1 MHLIS
6 PPKECNFNHFCIM
19 CRVCLHSIKLK
30 MHKIAL
36 GVSLVF
42 LPLLMHAQ
50 LQTTGGISPNDLVQN
65 ILLGGGVQ
73 VSNVVLTGSGQAYGS
88 FTAGNTNLGL
98 NSGILLTTGI
108 ISGPDG
114 PKGPNNRPDAGIDNN
129 YQGSA
134 LLNAEFGFSQPT
146 FNATT
151 LSFNFIPQGDSIAFR
166 YVFGSEEYRE
176 FVGSEFN
183 DVFGFFISGPNPSG
197 GNYQNQNI
205 ALLPNGTKV
214 AINNVNHLTNS
225 QYYFDNEL
233 PSPGFFI
240 QYDGYTRVLTARA
253 KVVPCSTY
261 TLRLAIA
268 DVADGIYD
276 SGVFLEAKSFSSD
289 GLSMYYTVLNGV
301 SKDTL
306 YEGCGTAAIVI
317 KNTLPQAQNKT
328 INLLLQGNSING
340 VDYQTL
346 ATQVTIPAGA
356 DSVVLYTSALA
367 DLLNEGVEFLIVTAD
382 DPNLCPNIERPS
394 VRIPIADVRPLTVQA
409 MDDQSFPCNNQVV
422 ILTAG
427 STGGVGPV
435 TLTWSPGGLAGSPV
449 PALVGQTTQFV
460 VRAVDACQNSSTDT
474 VLIRVPDVAPLNLK
488 FSPDTVIC
496 PGASVLLEA
505 EYGGGIGDLVFVWD
519 NGYSSD
525 SLRQW
530 VSPMSTQIY
539 TVSVADS
546 CGNVLS
552 LSSRVTVRVPEASF
566 TYHYIENNTLIF
578 DSETSPDVVSWLWN
592 FGSSGSDT
600 LEDPIREFLDTGFQ
614 VVRLTATNE
623 FGCRVELMDTVYI
636 YPPFGFYIP
645 NTFTPNND
653 LVNDIFIG
661 YGQGF
666 KEIEW
671 RVFDRWG
678 QEVFVSTHIKRGWDG
693 KRNGEPY
700 PIGVYAYR
708 FELVLPNN
716 SPKVFMGHINLIR

>member
-1 MHLIS
+1 MSEVCRNPTHVKCLRMVFGVIMVLFPMLIQ
-6 PPKECNFNHFCIM
+6 
-19 CRVCLHSIKLK
+19 
-30 MHKIAL
+30 
-36 GVSLVF
+36 
-42 LPLLMHAQ
+42 AQ
-50 LQTTGGISPNDLVQN
+50 LQTTGGITPNDLVQN

-73 VSNVVLTGSGQAYGS
+73 VSNVTLTGSGQAYGA
-88 FTAGNTNLGL
+88 FTANNTNLGL

-108 ISGPDG
+108 ISGPNG
-114 PKGPNNRPDAGIDNN
+114 PQGPNNRPDAGVDNN
-129 YQGSA
+129 FQGSA

-151 LSFNFIPQGDSIAFR
+151 LSFNFIPQGDSVAFR

-183 DVFGFFISGPNPSG
+183 DVFGFFISGPNPAG

-225 QYYFDNEL
+225 QYYVDNEM
-233 PSPGFFI
+233 PSPGVFI
-240 QYDGYTRVLTARA
+240 QYDGFTRVLTARA
-253 KVVPCSTY
+253 KVIPCSTY
-261 TLRLAIA
+261 TIRLAIA

-276 SGVFLEAKSFSSD
+276 SGVFLEAKSFTSD

-317 KNTLPQAQNKT
+317 KNTLPLTQDKT

-346 ATQVTIPAGA
+346 PTQVTIPAGT

-367 DLLNEGVEFLIVTAD
+367 DLLNEGVELLIVTAD
-382 DPNLCPNIERPS
+382 DPNLCPDIQRPS
-394 VRIPIADVRPLTVQA
+394 VRIPIADVSPLSVQA
-409 MDDQSFPCNNQVV
+409 MDDKSFPCNNQVV
-422 ILTAG
+422 FLTAS
-427 STGGVGPV
+427 STGGVGPAS
-435 TLTWSPGGLAGSPV
+435 LTWSPGGMVGSPV
-449 PALVGQTTQFV
+449 PALLGQTTQFV
-460 VRAVDACQNSSTDT
+460 VTATDVCQNTATDT
-474 VLIRVPDVAPLNLK
+474 VLIQVPNVAPLSLS

-496 PGASVLLEA
+496 PGESILLEA
-505 EYGGGIGDLVFVWD
+505 QYGGGIGDLVFVWD
-519 NGYSSD
+519 NGFSSD

-530 VSPMSTQIY
+530 VSPVSTQIY

-552 LSSRVTVRVPEASF
+552 LSSRVSVRVPQASF
-566 TYHYIENNTLIF
+566 VYHYINNNKLIF
-578 DSETSPDVVSWLWN
+578 DSETSSDVVSWLWN
-592 FGSSGSDT
+592 FGSSGTDT
-600 LEDPIREFLDTGFQ
+600 LADPIREFLDTGFQ
-614 VVRLTATNE
+614 VVRLRVTNE
-623 FGCRVELMDTVYI
+623 FGCQVELMDTVYI

-645 NTFTPNND
+645 NTFTPNSD
-653 LVNDIFIG
+653 LVNDIFMG

-666 KEIEW
+666 KDIVW
-671 RVFDRWG
+671 RIFDRWG
-678 QEVFVSTHIKRGWDG
+678 QEVFVSTHMKRGWDG
-693 KRNGEPY
+693 QRNGEPY

-716 SPKVFMGHINLIR
+716 LPRIFMGHVNLIR

>member
-1 MHLIS
+1 MSEVCRNSTHVKCLRMVFGVMMVLFPMLIQ
-6 PPKECNFNHFCIM
+6 
-19 CRVCLHSIKLK
+19 
-30 MHKIAL
+30 
-36 GVSLVF
+36 
-42 LPLLMHAQ
+42 AQ
-50 LQTTGGISPNDLVQN
+50 LQTTGGITPNDLVQN

-73 VSNVVLTGSGQAYGS
+73 VSNVTLTGSGQAYGA
-88 FTAGNTNLGL
+88 FTANNTNLGL

-108 ISGPDG
+108 ISGPNG
-114 PKGPNNRPDAGIDNN
+114 PQGPNNRPDAGIDNN
-129 YQGSA
+129 FQGSA
-134 LLNAEFGFSQPT
+134 LLNAEFGFTQPT

-151 LSFNFIPQGDSIAFR
+151 LSFNFIPQGDSVAFR

-183 DVFGFFISGPNPSG
+183 DVFGFFISGPNPAG

-225 QYYFDNEL
+225 QYYVDNEM
-233 PSPGFFI
+233 PSPGVFI
-240 QYDGYTRVLTARA
+240 QYDGFTRVLTARA
-253 KVVPCSTY
+253 KVIPCSTY
-261 TLRLAIA
+261 TIRLAIA

-276 SGVFLEAKSFSSD
+276 SGVFLEAKSFTSD

-317 KNTLPQAQNKT
+317 KNTLPLTQDKT

-346 ATQVTIPAGA
+346 PTQIIIPAGT

-367 DLLNEGVEFLIVTAD
+367 DLLNEGVELLIVTAD
-382 DPNLCPNIERPS
+382 DPNLCPDIQRPS
-394 VRIPIADVRPLTVQA
+394 VRIPIADVNPLSVQA
-409 MDDQSFPCNNQVV
+409 MDDRSFPCNNQVV
-422 ILTAG
+422 FLTAS
-427 STGGVGPV
+427 STGGVGLAS
-435 TLTWSPGGLAGSPV
+435 LTWSPGGMVGSPV
-449 PALVGQTTQFV
+449 PALLGQTTQFV
-460 VRAVDACQNSSTDT
+460 VTATDVCQNTATDT
-474 VLIRVPDVAPLNLK
+474 VLIQVPNVAPLSLS

-496 PGASVLLEA
+496 PGESILLEA
-505 EYGGGIGDLVFVWD
+505 QYGGGIGDLVFVWD
-519 NGYSSD
+519 NGFSSD

-530 VSPMSTQIY
+530 VSPVSTQIY

-552 LSSRVTVRVPEASF
+552 LSSRVSVRVPQASF
-566 TYHYIENNTLIF
+566 VYHYIENNKLIF
-578 DSETSPDVVSWLWN
+578 DSETSSDVVSWLWN
-592 FGSSGSDT
+592 FGSSGTDT
-600 LEDPIREFLDTGFQ
+600 LADPIREFLDTGFQ
-614 VVRLTATNE
+614 VVRLRVTNE
-623 FGCRVELMDTVYI
+623 FGCQVELMDTVYI

-653 LVNDIFIG
+653 LVNDIFLG

-666 KEIEW
+666 KDIVW
-671 RVFDRWG
+671 RIFDRWG
-678 QEVFVSTHIKRGWDG
+678 QEVFVSTHMKRGWDG
-693 KRNGEPY
+693 QRNGEPY

-716 SPKVFMGHINLIR
+716 RPRIFMGHVNLIR